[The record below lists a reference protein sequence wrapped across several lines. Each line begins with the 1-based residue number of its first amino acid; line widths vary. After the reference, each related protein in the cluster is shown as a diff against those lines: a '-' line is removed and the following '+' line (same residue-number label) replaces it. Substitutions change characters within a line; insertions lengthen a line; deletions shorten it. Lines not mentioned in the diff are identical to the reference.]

1 MGVQTCIRAVPVKGP
16 ETTLADQVRL
26 PKSLTG
32 EFCGDA
38 RIELRMIC
46 HPYDDTLK
54 CYSSKRAIAS
64 SQYAT
69 VSYDQVDRSSN
80 TLSMLH
86 RYRYK

>member
-1 MGVQTCIRAVPVKGP
+1 MDAYTCIRAVLVKDP

-38 RIELRMIC
+38 RIELRLIC
-46 HPYDDTLK
+46 PYDGTLK

-64 SQYAT
+64 SQ
-69 VSYDQVDRSSN
+69 
-80 TLSMLH
+80 
-86 RYRYK
+86 